1 MSEPAKRAVVTGG
14 SGLIGSHLVGA
25 LLMEGYEVT
34 VVSRR
39 PERLALSSGV
49 RAAGW
54 KDLPSVLSGA
64 DVVFNLAGEGI
75 AGGRWTR
82 RRMALLRESRVGATE
97 QLVAALGQVGDRPG
111 ALVNASAVG
120 IYGAHGGEVLDET
133 APSGKGFL
141 PDLCRAWEAA
151 AERASPLGLRVVKAR
166 IGVVLSRE
174 GGALAKMTAPVKA
187 FLGAP
192 LGHGAQGLSWI
203 HIEDL
208 AALLV
213 EAGRNEA
220 YHGVLNA
227 TSPRPVTNR
236 TFTRLLARTLHR
248 PVFPVPAW
256 MTRLGLHLLVGRM
269 AQSLLLEG
277 AFVYPRMAQRNGFR
291 FRFERLEEALGDLL
305 GRRA

>member
-1 MSEPAKRAVVTGG
+1 MNQSPKHAVVVGG
-14 SGLIGSHLVGA
+14 SGLIGSHLAGA

-64 DVVFNLAGEGI
+64 EVVFNLAGEGI

-97 QLVAALGQVGDRPG
+97 RLVAALAQSDPRPK

-133 APSGKGFL
+133 APTGKGFL

-151 AERASPLGLRVVKAR
+151 AERASPLGLRVVKVR
-166 IGVVLSRE
+166 TGVVLSRE

-192 LGHGAQGLSWI
+192 LGHGEQGLSWI

-208 AALLV
+208 VALLLDT
-213 EAGRNEA
+213 ARNEA
-220 YHGVLNA
+220 YRGAVNA

-236 TFTRLLARTLHR
+236 TFTRLLGAALHR

-256 MTRLGLHLLVGRM
+256 MTRLGLRLLVGRM
-269 AQSLLLEG
+269 AQPLLLEG
-277 AFVYPRMAQRNGFR
+277 AFVYPRRAQGNGFGFR
-291 FRFERLEEALGDLL
+291 FEKLEEALEDLL
-305 GRRA
+305 N